1 MERSIDIYKQYLEC
15 LKKNDDFFCSFY
27 FRPNLNFDFVKYS
40 DILQNGLNTRN
51 VPLNYEKDNL
61 YVTYYRNK
69 DLYLDLFDKITYAL
83 AYPSFLISS
92 FIDSY
97 DDKTSYPYCN
107 DVRYMMLPIDKSDIK
122 GVTIPEHLVNKNVLE
137 LESIID
143 KNILISLNKLNDY
156 IKYVNKYFD
165 IQNNSFNCEDEFL
178 KFKGIYDHYYM
189 LGYEK
194 NASIEK
200 ALLEQKEYYNKNI
213 YELVSNYIYE
223 LWSKKLNND
232 DVKLIDIIKYINN
245 DNKPIYEI
253 KKEKILTI
261 N

>member
-1 MERSIDIYKQYLEC
+1 MERTIDIYKEYLEC
-15 LKKNDDFFCSFY
+15 LKKNEDFFCSFY
-27 FRPNLNFDFVKYS
+27 FRPNLNYDFIRYK

-51 VPLNYEKDNL
+51 VPVNYDKDNL
-61 YVTYYRNK
+61 YVTYYKTK
-69 DLYLDLFDKITYAL
+69 DTYVDLFDKITYVL

-107 DVRYMMLPIDKSDIK
+107 DVRFMMLPIEKNNIK
-122 GVTIPEHLVNKNVLE
+122 GITIPEYLINKNIKDLDSTVN
-137 LESIID
+137 
-143 KNILISLNKLNDY
+143 KNILINLKNLNEY
-156 IKYVNKYFD
+156 IKYVNNYFKV
-165 IQNNSFNCEDEFL
+165 QNNTFNYEEEYT
-178 KFKGIYDHYYM
+178 KFKKIYDHYCI

-200 ALLEQKEYYNKNI
+200 ALLEQKEYTNKNL
-213 YELVSNYIYE
+213 YEVINNYIYN
-223 LWSKKLNND
+223 LWSKELNKD
-232 DVKLIDIIKYINN
+232 DIKLIDIINYINT

-253 KKEKILTI
+253 KKEKVLNI